1 MDAQT
6 RSRRC
11 DVTGT
16 AAAVVVYWMT
26 YTHRVDPSGRRRRR
40 CMRRGP
46 VDRKPNAVERY
57 TVDWET
63 TCVMSACLPACVQE
77 AELLMTNPRDA
88 FRGQS
93 KSPNIVPFHMLGIL
107 FLLCNS
113 NFVFK
118 TRRFSDIRLQKMS
131 WPWNPG
137 QRSLK
142 VIESGTIR

>member
-1 MDAQT
+1 MRCHRDGSSCGSILDDVHTPSRSIRSTTSSVYET
-6 RSRRC
+6 RPR
-11 DVTGT
+11 
-16 AAAVVVYWMT
+16 
-26 YTHRVDPSGRRRRR
+26 
-40 CMRRGP
+40 
-46 VDRKPNAVERY
+46 DRKPNAVERY

-118 TRRFSDIRLQKMS
+118 TGRFSDIRLQKCCDLENWFRGPS
-131 WPWNPG
+131 RTLEISPFDRVHTN
-137 QRSLK
+137 SY
-142 VIESGTIR
+142 